1 MRDVEFNYDK
11 NGVTAPEGFRAAG
24 VHAGFRKDPKRLDAA
39 LVVSDGPD
47 TVACGM
53 FTKSVFC
60 AAPVQVDRELLAQN
74 TPRAVLLNSGNANA
88 ATGEPGLTIARK
100 AAQVTAHALGLPTG
114 VIGVELPWAPFETG
128 IPALVEA
135 LSKDGGHDAACAI
148 MTTDTHPK
156 EHAVRFVYDGNEYAV
171 GGMVKGSGMIQPDM
185 ATMLAVITT
194 DMPIAPANA
203 RLALQAAVDVS
214 FNKVT
219 VDSDTSTNDSVF
231 FFSSG
236 MGAPVADA
244 GEAADVLAEALR
256 VVCEDLA
263 RQIAADGEGATKLVT
278 VFVRDAAN
286 EADADKAA
294 EKLKYVRFAAA
305 YCSDTSRAQITA
317 KRILD
322 VNEEVG
328 NARPVLVSDMHFR
341 EQCYG
346 YFEGQDMS
354 LAWTAAGGPHGAKDY
369 NDIVA
374 KYGLAATR
382 DFLKEADPFH
392 DAESDAEYWARVH
405 GAFSLIASNPDL
417 KDGDDVLQISHG
429 NTLLSLMHRFAPEG
443 YDLSERPANGSV
455 TCLDFDT
462 TKPFEVALS
471 VVSYNQ

>member
-74 TPRAVLLNSGNANA
+74 TPRAVLLNSGNTNA

-100 AAQVTAHALGLPTG
+100 AAQVTAHALGLPEGEALVASTG

-294 EKLKYVRFAAA
+294 RTIANSPLVKTAIAGRDCNWGRIAAA
-305 YCSDTSRAQITA
+305 LGRSGASFGQY
-317 KRILD
+317 D
-322 VNEEVG
+322 VDIDIMG
-328 NARPVLVSDMHFR
+328 MPVLRAGLPCGFDEDEALRRFEDDEIVIEVSLGTGGSAETRM
-341 EQCYG
+341 
-346 YFEGQDMS
+346 
-354 LAWTAAGGPHGAKDY
+354 WTCDLTHEYIHINADY
-369 NDIVA
+369 
-374 KYGLAATR
+374 R
-382 DFLKEADPFH
+382 
-392 DAESDAEYWARVH
+392 S
-405 GAFSLIASNPDL
+405 
-417 KDGDDVLQISHG
+417 
-429 NTLLSLMHRFAPEG
+429 
-443 YDLSERPANGSV
+443 
-455 TCLDFDT
+455 
-462 TKPFEVALS
+462 
-471 VVSYNQ
+471 

>member
-1 MRDVEFNYDK
+1 MENVEFNYDK

-53 FTKSVFC
+53 FTKNVFC
-60 AAPVQVDRELLAQN
+60 AAPVQVDRELLAHHM
-74 TPRAVLLNSGNANA
+74 PRAVLLNSGNANA
-88 ATGEPGLTIARK
+88 ATGEPGLVIARK
-100 AAQVTAHALGLPTG
+100 AAQMTARALGLPEGEALVASTG
-114 VIGVELPWAPFETG
+114 VIGVELPWGPFETG

-194 DMPIAPANA
+194 DMPIAPSDA
-203 RLALQAAVDVS
+203 RLALQTAVDAS

-244 GEAADVLAEALR
+244 DEAADVLAEALR

-278 VFVRDAAN
+278 VFVRDARD

-294 EKLKYVRFAAA
+294 RTIANSPLVKTAIAGHDCNWGRIAAA
-305 YCSDTSRAQITA
+305 LGRSGANFEQH
-317 KRILD
+317 D
-322 VNEEVG
+322 VDIDIMG
-328 NARPVLVSDMHFR
+328 MPVLRAGLPCGFDEDEALRRFEDDEIVIEVSL
-341 EQCYG
+341 G
-346 YFEGQDMS
+346 
-354 LAWTAAGGPHGAKDY
+354 TGGGAD
-369 NDIVA
+369 
-374 KYGLAATR
+374 
-382 DFLKEADPFH
+382 
-392 DAESDAEYWARVH
+392 ARVWTC
-405 GAFSLIASNPDL
+405 DL
-417 KDGDDVLQISHG
+417 THEYIHINADYRS
-429 NTLLSLMHRFAPEG
+429 
-443 YDLSERPANGSV
+443 
-455 TCLDFDT
+455 
-462 TKPFEVALS
+462 
-471 VVSYNQ
+471 